1 MLSFTRLSKLWFTI
15 SSFAV
20 GASLLAIV
28 LFGLNLGIDFTGG
41 SLLELK
47 FEQATEIANIETTL
61 ESSEL
66 DLGNPIITP
75 THSTSS
81 GQADVASYLIRV
93 RFLEEEERAQLTDL
107 LGKEL
112 GSFETL
118 RFTATGPTLG
128 QSLRERAIRAISYAS
143 IAIVLYLAAVFRN
156 TRRDTLTKYVGV
168 GSVLGF
174 AAIVAETMIEHD
186 FTRWMTFL
194 GIVAVFL
201 IFLLLEIR
209 RKSASLKYGVCAIV
223 ALVHDITITLGILAL
238 LGMMLG
244 VEIDSLTVTA
254 LLAILGFSVNDTIV
268 VFDRLRE
275 NRKFQTSHETLGQVA
290 DKSLNQT
297 LARSINTSVSTLI
310 VLALLFFLGA
320 ESIRWFVFALL
331 IGTVV
336 GTYSS
341 IFVATPLLVSW
352 EGKK

>member
-1 MLSFTRLSKLWFTI
+1 MIAFMRFSRTWFTA
-15 SSFAV
+15 SALAV
-20 GASLLAIV
+20 GVSLLAI
-28 LFGLNLGIDFTGG
+28 LIFGLNLGIDFTGG
-41 SLLELK
+41 SLLELR
-47 FEQATEIANIETTL
+47 FEQTVEIPKIETTL
-61 ESSEL
+61 QSSEL

-75 THSTSS
+75 TNEGSH
-81 GQADVASYLIRV
+81 LIRV
-93 RFLEEEERAQLTDL
+93 RFLEEEERIKLTEN

-128 QSLRERAIRAISYAS
+128 KSLQERAIRAISYAS

-156 TRRDTLTKYVGV
+156 TRRDTLTKYVSI
-168 GSVLGF
+168 GSILGF
-174 AAIVAETMIEHD
+174 TAIIAETMVESD

-194 GIVAVFL
+194 GILATFF
-201 IFLLLEIR
+201 IFLAFEIR
-209 RKSASLKYGVCAIV
+209 KKSASLKYGVCAIV
-223 ALVHDITITLGILAL
+223 ALVHDIVITLGVLAV
-238 LGMMLG
+238 LGVMLG

-275 NRKFQTSHETLGQVA
+275 NRKFQTSHETLAQVA

-297 LARSINTSVSTLI
+297 LARSINTSVSTLA

-341 IFVATPLLVSW
+341 IFTATPLLVAW
-352 EGKK
+352 ESKR